1 MRSERGRGKTSRVTQ
16 ALPVSLADIRAAA
29 SRIAGAVV
37 HTPCLRSETLSR
49 IAKADVWVKFENLQ
63 FTASFKERG
72 ALNTLLQLTDEER
85 RRGVI
90 AMSAGNHAQGV
101 AYHAGRLGI
110 PATIVMPS
118 FTPNNKVKH
127 TRDHGARVVLTGDT
141 LSESAAEAHRLAEA
155 EKLVFVHPYDDP
167 RIIAGQGTIAL
178 EMLEDVPQLDT
189 LVVPVGGGGM
199 IAGCAVAAR
208 GLRPDVKVIGVESAG
223 YSAMRQLLAG
233 EEVTVGGD
241 TIAEGIAVRDIGKA
255 PLAIARALVDRVLA
269 VDEVAIERAI
279 ALFLEVEKTVAE
291 GAGAAG
297 LAALLAYPEH
307 FAGRKVGLVLCGGN
321 IDTRLLASVLLRGLV
336 RDGRI
341 VRLRL
346 MIGDLPGQLARVAG
360 LIGGAGGNIVEVQHQ
375 RLFGSVVAKAT
386 ELDVTVETRDR
397 GHARELV
404 SALET
409 EGFKVRVLEGVDA

>member
-1 MRSERGRGKTSRVTQ
+1 MTE

-29 SRIAGAVV
+29 ARIAGAVV

-72 ALNTLLQLTDEER
+72 ALNTLLQLTPEER
-85 RRGVI
+85 KRGVI

-127 TRDHGARVVLTGDT
+127 TRDHGARVVLKGDT

-178 EMLEDVPQLDT
+178 EMLEDVPELDT

-241 TIAEGIAVRDIGKA
+241 TIAEGIAVRDIGRA

-307 FAGRKVGLVLCGGN
+307 FTGRKVGLILCGGN

-397 GHARELV
+397 SHVRELV
-404 SALET
+404 QALET
-409 EGFKVRVLEGVDA
+409 EGFKVRVLEGAEG